1 MSGFDIAFAL
11 LSSIEISG
19 SERGGTTS
27 ERPAPTVRRT
37 RSDRAAADA
46 LKSEYATAG
55 IGSADMEEH
64 ARVQH
69 PPLIAAYVYTSTP
82 IPSRVRLS
90 CGSCG
95 EEKVQLCHFVTRAYC
110 ARASS
115 ARNSPLFGVFRNDI
129 STCMVGAFT
138 LTFRLCSCDILMF
151 YPLAFLRPSPRHLIS
166 GNEAI

>member
-1 MSGFDIAFAL
+1 MSSFNIALARP
-11 LSSIEISG
+11 SSREISG

-64 ARVQH
+64 ARVQR
-69 PPLIAAYVYTSTP
+69 PPLIAAYVYASTP
-82 IPSRVRLS
+82 IPSRVKLS

-95 EEKVQLCHFVTRAYC
+95 EEKVQLCHFVTRALIAHVLAALGT
-110 ARASS
+110 ARCSGSS
-115 ARNSPLFGVFRNDI
+115 VTTYQHAWRE
-129 STCMVGAFT
+129 
-138 LTFRLCSCDILMF
+138 
-151 YPLAFLRPSPRHLIS
+151 PSV
-166 GNEAI
+166 